1 MYICDKCCFYNKY
14 YPKTMNAYDELLGKT
29 EVELGGCPMYKEL
42 TIDEMFADERKHNC
56 TLNEVKDVCD
66 KIRNGKE

>member
-1 MYICDKCCFYNKY
+1 MYICDKCCLYNKC

-42 TIDEMFADERKHNC
+42 TIDEMFADER
-56 TLNEVKDVCD
+56 
-66 KIRNGKE
+66 R